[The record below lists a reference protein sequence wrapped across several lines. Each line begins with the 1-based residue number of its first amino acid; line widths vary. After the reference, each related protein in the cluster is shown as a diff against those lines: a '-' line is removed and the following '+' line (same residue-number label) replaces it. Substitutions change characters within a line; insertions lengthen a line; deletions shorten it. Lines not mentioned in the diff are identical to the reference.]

1 MHFSGNP
8 VETEGT
14 DANFR
19 RIADFISLALLSKTL
34 YEKYRVHTSSGCVSL
49 ASPICASSPAMD
61 FHGSCISSVDRG
73 SSLKE
78 IKTLLGKLG
87 IARFEFQPNFM
98 AIFLHTSELPSSFP
112 LYTRP
117 SFHRRQLNDFG
128 SLEKESIRCWRYVS
142 PIVVV
147 FVPLSGNIMRPEP
160 YLGQ

>member
-34 YEKYRVHTSSGCVSL
+34 YEEYRVHTSSGCVSL

-78 IKTLLGKLG
+78 I
-87 IARFEFQPNFM
+87 
-98 AIFLHTSELPSSFP
+98 
-112 LYTRP
+112 
-117 SFHRRQLNDFG
+117 
-128 SLEKESIRCWRYVS
+128 
-142 PIVVV
+142 
-147 FVPLSGNIMRPEP
+147 
-160 YLGQ
+160 

>member
-34 YEKYRVHTSSGCVSL
+34 YEEYRVHTSSGCVSL

-87 IARFEFQPNFM
+87 NLLDSNSNPTSWPYSSIHPNCP
-98 AIFLHTSELPSSFP
+98 HPSPCTPDQAFI
-112 LYTRP
+112 
-117 SFHRRQLNDFG
+117 D
-128 SLEKESIRCWRYVS
+128 
-142 PIVVV
+142 
-147 FVPLSGNIMRPEP
+147 GN
-160 YLGQ
+160 